1 MEFLLSLALS
11 MHLGTEGNFN
21 EVHPHFRV
29 KNNHIVSGLYLN
41 SMNNAAGYLG
51 VNFEKNKFY
60 VDLGVTLAPSD
71 IDVFK
76 PWLRAGYKFNDHIN
90 VFTAPVLEYNIND
103 NLNSGGLIAIEF
115 TL

>member
-1 MEFLLSLALS
+1 MEFLLSVALS

-29 KNNHIVSGLYLN
+29 KNNHIISGLYIN
-41 SMNNAAGYLG
+41 SDNNPAAYFG
-51 VNFEKNKFY
+51 VNLEKNKFY
-60 VDLGVTLAPSD
+60 VDLGGTLAPGEKTP
-71 IDVFK
+71 IK
-76 PWLRAGYKFNDHIN
+76 PWLRAGYKFNNHIN
-90 VFTAPVLEYNIND
+90 IFTAPVLEREDNN